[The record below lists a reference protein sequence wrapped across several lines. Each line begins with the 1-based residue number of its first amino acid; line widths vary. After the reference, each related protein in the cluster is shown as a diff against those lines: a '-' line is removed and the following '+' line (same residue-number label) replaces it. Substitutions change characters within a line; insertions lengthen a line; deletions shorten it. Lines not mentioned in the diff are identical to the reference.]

1 VFGLALV
8 ALTSDWRVLV
18 VDNLGNIG
26 MHGMYLTSFLRAT
39 IMFRLMVV
47 VPPPPTYTHMNTTG
61 RHLAMNGGSSTRLV
75 RVMNSG
81 IGERTK
87 VLSMAVLQPNFTTS
101 GKVGVPLVFHL
112 SHAPFSVVC
121 STLNLCCSV
130 GGYISDQ

>member
-26 MHGMYLTSFLRAT
+26 MHGMYLTCSAT
-39 IMFRLMVV
+39 KMFRLMFV
-47 VPPPPTYTHMNTTG
+47 VPPPPTYAHINTTG

-75 RVMNSG
+75 RVMSSG

-101 GKVGVPLVFHL
+101 GKVCVLLVYHL
-112 SHAPFSVVC
+112 SHASFSIVF